1 MASEETKLP
10 IYGPLLPTIDIDAT
24 RVQGDALAG
33 SGTVVFTGVFHDPH
47 VPCFAVCD
55 NPLREGR
62 EHVAGLVERA
72 GGRVATSISKVR
84 GRTRCL
90 VAGHSPGAR
99 LLRLAKEMGVPVIDT
114 KGLAHVLTGTK
125 GPPPDAQ
132 LHGVKYSMGFQPRAV
147 TLCGR
152 GASPRSLAVLG

>member
-1 MASEETKLP
+1 MASEETKMP
-10 IYGPLLPTIDIDAT
+10 TYGPFLPTIDIDAT
-24 RVQGDALAG
+24 RVQSDALAG

-72 GGRVATSISKVR
+72 GGRVASSISKVR

-114 KGLAHVLTGTK
+114 KGLAHVLAGEA
-125 GPPPDAQ
+125 GPPPKRQ
-132 LHGVKYSMGFQPRAV
+132 LHGVQYSMGFQSRV
-147 TLCGR
+147 V
-152 GASPRSLAVLG
+152 SV